1 MRAVCLPSPMGLLE
15 ARKELFLD
23 AGHPKT
29 PPRWRSQDE
38 CQEEKK
44 KAHLHPY
51 ACTTVSF
58 VARSLSHHSC
68 CTVKLKASKAAH
80 MAQ

>member
-1 MRAVCLPSPMGLLE
+1 MSRSLTESKGLLK

-29 PPRWRSQDE
+29 PPKWRSQDE
-38 CQEEKK
+38 RQEQKK
-44 KAHLHPY
+44 KAYLHPY
-51 ACTTVSF
+51 ACATVSF

-68 CTVKLKASKAAH
+68 CIVKLKAPKAAH